1 MLTGGGA
8 QEPVLPPIALLI
20 AGHMLAVVQDSTLSQ
35 AVASLL
41 LHSHAPRP
49 EEFSP
54 HLSDAHHAAPAP
66 EAGRGWTMDNSGAR
80 VEGAR
85 DERERDISCRG
96 MVMTVLG
103 GRDDQAILMGLT
115 CMLAVIQSRH
125 VPDR

>member
-1 MLTGGGA
+1 MLTVGGA

-49 EEFSP
+49 EEFFP
-54 HLSDAHHAAPAP
+54 HLSDASHAAPAP
-66 EAGRGWTMDNSGAR
+66 QACRGWTTEKSGAR
-80 VEGAR
+80 AKGSR
-85 DERERDISCRG
+85 DEQERAVSCRG

-103 GRDDQAILMGLT
+103 GRDDQAILMGLA